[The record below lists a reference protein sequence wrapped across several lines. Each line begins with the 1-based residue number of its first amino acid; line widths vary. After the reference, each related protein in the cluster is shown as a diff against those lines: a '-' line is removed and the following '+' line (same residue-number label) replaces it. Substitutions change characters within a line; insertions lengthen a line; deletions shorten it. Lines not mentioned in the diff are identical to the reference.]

1 MQKSDLFY
9 FQQDHSPSLTPFI
22 KMCPEVN
29 VADNSNAS
37 QEPAS

>member
-9 FQQDHSPSLTPFI
+9 FPQDHSPSLAPFI

-37 QEPAS
+37 QDPAS